1 MGALMFKD
9 AISKKYRI
17 EAVLD
22 EGTIRKG
29 IAILTKNKDF
39 NGLKKSYEALRQDL
53 VKSLDLSQEKA
64 ASIIN
69 YAIHI

>member
-1 MGALMFKD
+1 VGALMFKD
-9 AISKKYRI
+9 AISKKYQI

-22 EGTIRKG
+22 ESTIRKG

-39 NGLKKSYEALRQDL
+39 NGLKKSYEVLRQDL